1 MSALR
6 EKVKRLEQ
14 YLATDEAAADRV
26 VEQTVDKLLERET
39 TRLTELKTRLE
50 QQLGE
55 FEKQH
60 AMKTPDFYARF
71 ERGELGDTTDFVE
84 WSATYEMVE
93 NLNKQLALLQ
103 EGAPR

>member
-1 MSALR
+1 MSALH
-6 EKVKRLEQ
+6 EKMKRLER

-50 QQLGE
+50 QQLAE

-60 AMKTPDFYARF
+60 AMKTPDFYVRF
-71 ERGELGDTTDFVE
+71 ERGELGDATDFIE

-103 EGAPR
+103 EGASR